1 VVREYAPAEVAAQLK
16 APSPPL
22 LLDVREAWELE
33 IARLPEALH
42 IPMAQ
47 IPARLSELDRRRDVV
62 VMCRSGGR
70 SLNVARFLDAQGFP
84 SVANLTG
91 GILAWRRDVDPALA
105 TY

>member
-47 IPARLSELDRRRDVV
+47 VPARLGELDRRRDVV

>member
-1 VVREYAPAEVAAQLK
+1 MVREYAPAEVAAQLK

-47 IPARLSELDRRRDVV
+47 VPARLSELDRRRDVV

>member
-1 VVREYAPAEVAAQLK
+1 MVRELSPVEFVRDAQGKAAT
-16 APSPPL
+16 L

-33 IARLPEALH
+33 VAALPGALH
-42 IPMAQ
+42 IPMAEV
-47 IPARLSELDRRRDVV
+47 PGRLAELDRSRDIV

-70 SLNVARFLDAQGFP
+70 SLSVARFLEAQGYP

-91 GILAWRRDVDPALA
+91 GVLAWSRDVDSTLA

>member
-1 VVREYAPAEVAAQLK
+1 MVREYAPAEVAAQLK

-47 IPARLSELDRRRDVV
+47 VPARLGELDRRRDVV

>member
-47 IPARLSELDRRRDVV
+47 IPARLGELDRRRDVV